1 MGILDEL
8 RKDAAE
14 LRALG
19 LPREDG
25 WAPLSERAAGE
36 IERLHQLLAAYVADE
51 DRWNA
56 GKGEPYGSISTETG
70 MRARAAVKRN

>member
-1 MGILDEL
+1 MDIVDEL
-8 RKDAAE
+8 RKDAAD
-14 LRALG
+14 LRGLG

-25 WAPLSERAAGE
+25 WAPLSERAASE
-36 IERLHQLLAAYVADE
+36 IGRLRNLLAAYVADE

-70 MRARAAVKRN
+70 MLARAVVKQG